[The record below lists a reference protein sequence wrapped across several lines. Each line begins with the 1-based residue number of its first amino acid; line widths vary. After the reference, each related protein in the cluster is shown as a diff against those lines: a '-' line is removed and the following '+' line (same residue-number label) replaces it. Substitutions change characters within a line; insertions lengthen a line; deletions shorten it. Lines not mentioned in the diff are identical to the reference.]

1 MSEMKELNV
10 EVLLVDDDEMTL
22 FIHEKILDRC
32 SLSHP
37 YQSFSS
43 GEACLEHIL
52 DEANKGKK
60 FIVLLDIN
68 MPGISGWGVL
78 DELNAVGMDKERYL
92 VIMATSSVDY
102 EDRVKA
108 SEYSNVIDFFEKP
121 LTISSCESLANLPEV
136 ASF

>member
-1 MSEMKELNV
+1 MNESSV

-22 FIHEKILDRC
+22 LIHEKILDRC
-32 SLSHP
+32 SMNHP
-37 YQSFSS
+37 YRSFST
-43 GEACLEHIL
+43 GEGCLEYIL
-52 DEANKGKK
+52 DESNNAKK
-60 FIVLLDIN
+60 FIILLDIN
-68 MPGISGWGVL
+68 MSGISGWGVL
-78 DELNAVGMDKERYL
+78 DELNASGVDSNRCL